1 MFRVTSVVILMR
13 AQGAMKDGSNRVNT
27 MKKRILIPLGLWCIL
42 VVAILG
48 TPVAGL
54 AVAEGVKIT
63 APDGAT
69 SPMIIV
75 ESGLAQGGIITI
87 DITGLN
93 TFTASGTFTS
103 DNVILD
109 NDAVT
114 AGWTSEVAD
123 GNLTLTSAGRAMD
136 PGEIVTVT
144 FTGAAGN
151 PWIAYTGGAQTITLL
166 ATMPDLIESA
176 SFNFI
181 IQTGGLSITDG
192 AKITTTDGATSPV
205 ITITDA
211 PIAPD
216 DTITIDISYV
226 NWYVVASTVLTSA
239 DIVISDTASA
249 ADWTGAVDGDTV
261 TLTSAGGQTA
271 VGENVSVTFT
281 GAGNPWIDNTG
292 GSQIYNLT
300 VTRTDGLGEGT
311 IGFAV
316 ETGLTGGLTVT
327 DGPMITAAD
336 GTSSVVITITGSE
349 IVQDATITIDVK
361 DLHPYVA
368 SGIFTSA
375 NVVTGDTSAAA
386 NWIGSVED
394 DTLTLTSADG
404 PTGIGENVTVTFT
417 GEEEPWVDDSGGEYL
432 VPLKVTR
439 SDGLG
444 AGTINFAIRT
454 EPSGDLSVEDGM
466 KITAPDGASSPVIT
480 ITNAD
485 IVQDGTITIDVTS
498 LNAFVASGNFT
509 TVNVAIDDTA
519 AATWTA
525 AVADNTLMLTSTGG
539 TTTTGET
546 VTVTF
551 TGAAGNPWVADTGG
565 NQTVS
570 LTATR
575 TDTLKTANFSF
586 VIDTGGPVANFSA
599 SKTADIAPL
608 SVQFTD
614 TSLGGPTSWNWDFGD
629 GTNSSEANPDHIY
642 MTVGGYTVSLTVTNS
657 RGSNTKIRTNY
668 INVLNGGVRDANTSI
683 EGLTIT
689 NCGGPQTITVDIFTL
704 PAALIPNNSVLEIQP
719 PADRGLKN
727 ITLYALNG
735 IGFSRNGNLITG
747 NPTGVHLV
755 TEDIGPSSG
764 FSSSIGTNSSFS
776 YGIDLSSY
784 PCNALL
790 STKIWEGE
798 ITEYDTKLWMISS
811 NNSAVPIGTAYTAD
825 ITKTNFPPGTNVKVR
840 MSVNS
845 NWNPALTAGPGNM
858 FIWRIAD
865 DGNSGQILPTNFLY
879 TETVNNLDYFEAD
892 SPHGLSTFGLSSLT
906 GNNNPFQ
913 MIVFALQEVINPG
926 NPDSSDT
933 DSQSAGGGSGS
944 NAIAI
949 TPNQTSGATSV
960 SQDPGRTAKIYANTN
975 GVITQNTTLRST
987 DGSAT
992 VNIGTGVVARD
1003 IYGKPLSS
1011 ITIKAIPSENLPNA
1025 LPGGS
1030 YSFAG
1035 KAFEILPDGASFSPG
1050 ISINFAVPNVQFGQ
1064 KLMVKM
1070 FDHATDSWQD
1080 VPSSL
1085 NPETGIIT
1093 AHISHF
1099 CCFALFAETVILEPT
1114 SVSTPE
1120 PVPPTANAPAPTAMS
1135 TFMGMILWVAD
1146 LIQKNIIIFAGLII
1160 LAIAIFLHGRKRRR
1174 DRLMYLL

>member
-1 MFRVTSVVILMR
+1 
-13 AQGAMKDGSNRVNT
+13 
-27 MKKRILIPLGLWCIL
+27 MKKLNVIPLGLGYIL
-42 VVAILG
+42 ILAFLAA
-48 TPVAGL
+48 PVAGL
-54 AVAEGVKIT
+54 AVVEGAKIIGI
-63 APDGAT
+63 DGAT

-75 ESGLAQGGIITI
+75 ESGLAQDGNITI
-87 DITGLN
+87 DVTGLN
-93 TFTASGTFTS
+93 PYVASGNFAS
-103 DNVILD
+103 DNVAITS
-109 NDAVT
+109 DAV
-114 AGWTSEVAD
+114 AAQWTGIVTE
-123 GNLTLTSAGRAMD
+123 GNLILTSTNGPTE
-136 PGEIVTVT
+136 PGETVTVT

-151 PWIAYTGGAQTITLL
+151 PWIAYTGGIVTIPLT
-166 ATMPDLIESA
+166 ATVTDSGETF
-176 SFNFI
+176 SFNFV
-181 IQTGGLSITDG
+181 IQTGGLSVTDG
-192 AKITTTDGATSPV
+192 VKITTTDGATSPV
-205 ITITDA
+205 ITITDSL
-211 PIAPD
+211 IAPD
-216 DTITIDISYV
+216 NTITIDVSNL

-249 ADWTGAVDGDTV
+249 ANWTGAVDGDTL
-261 TLTSAGGQTA
+261 TLTSVGGQTA
-271 VGENVSVTFT
+271 VGENVTVTFT

-292 GSQIYNLT
+292 GSQKYNLA

-316 ETGLTGGLTVT
+316 ETGLMGGLTVT

-336 GTSSVVITITGSE
+336 GTSSVVITITDSE

-368 SGIFTSA
+368 SGNFTSA
-375 NVVTGDTSAAA
+375 NVVIGDTSAAA
-386 NWIGSVED
+386 NWTGSVEG

-417 GEEEPWVDDSGGEYL
+417 GEEEPWVDDSGGEYS

-439 SDGLG
+439 GDGLG
-444 AGTINFAIRT
+444 AGTINFVIGI
-454 EPSGDLSVEDGM
+454 EPRGDLLITDGV

-509 TVNVAIDDTA
+509 TGNVAIDDTA
-519 AATWTA
+519 SAIWTA

-539 TTTTGET
+539 TTTTGER
-546 VTVTF
+546 VTMTF

-565 NQTVS
+565 NKTVS
-570 LTATR
+570 LTAIR

-586 VIDTGGPVANFSA
+586 VIDIGGPAANFSA
-599 SKTADIAPL
+599 SKTVDIAPL
-608 SVQFTD
+608 SVTFTD

-629 GTNSSEANPDHIY
+629 GTHSSEKNPDHIF
-642 MTVGGYTVSLTVTNS
+642 TAVGRYSVSLTATNA
-657 RGSNTKIRTNY
+657 RGSNTRTKTNY
-668 INVLNGGVRDANTSI
+668 IEVLNGAIRETNTSI
-683 EGLTIT
+683 DGLTVT
-689 NCGGPQTITVDIFTL
+689 NCGGPQTITVDTSVL
-704 PAALIPNNSVLEIQP
+704 PAALTPNSSVLEIHP

-727 ITLYALNG
+727 IALYAFNG
-735 IGFSRNGNLITG
+735 IGFSQNGNLITG

-755 TEDIGPSSG
+755 TEDISPSSG

-845 NWNPALTAGPGNM
+845 NWNPSLTAGPGNM

-865 DGNSGQILPTNFLY
+865 NGNSGQILPTNFLY
-879 TETVNNLDYFEAD
+879 TDTVNNLDYFEAD
-892 SPHGLSTFGLSSLT
+892 SPNGLSTFGLSSLT

-926 NPDSSDT
+926 NPDNQDT
-933 DSQSAGGGSGS
+933 DSQSGGGGSGS

-949 TPNQTSGATSV
+949 TPNQTSGAKSV

-975 GVITQNTTLRST
+975 GVITQVTTLKST
-987 DGSAT
+987 DGLAT
-992 VNIGTGVVARD
+992 VNIGSGIVAKD
-1003 IYGKPLSS
+1003 AEGKPLSS
-1011 ITIKAIPSENLPNA
+1011 ITIRATPSENLPNA
-1025 LPGGS
+1025 SPGGS

-1035 KAFEILPDGASFSPG
+1035 RAYELLPDGATFSPE
-1050 ISINFAVPNVQFGQ
+1050 ISVSFTAPNVQFGQ
-1064 KLMVKM
+1064 ELMVKVYN
-1070 FDHATDSWQD
+1070 HATDTWQD
-1080 VPSSL
+1080 VPSSI

-1099 CCFALFAETVILEPT
+1099 CCFALFAGTVTQEPT
-1114 SVSTPE
+1114 SVSTPA
-1120 PVPPTANAPAPTAMS
+1120 PVPPKANAPAPTAMS
-1135 TFMGMILWVAD
+1135 TFMGMILWVVD

-1174 DRLMYLL
+1174 DRLMYLF